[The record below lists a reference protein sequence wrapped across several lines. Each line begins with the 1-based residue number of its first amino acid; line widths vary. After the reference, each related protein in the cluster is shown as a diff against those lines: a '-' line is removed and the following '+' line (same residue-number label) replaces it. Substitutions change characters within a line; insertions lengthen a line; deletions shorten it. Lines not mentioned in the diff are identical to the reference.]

1 MRGNRHWYKDLS
13 MELTLGM
20 VAINGIPLPI
30 VGPHGVIS
38 QYCQRWIRLP
48 PGTQK
53 QALVATRIA
62 KATGLLQDD
71 VLSALPPGNLSI
83 GENQGILD

>member
-1 MRGNRHWYKDLS
+1 

-20 VAINGIPLPI
+20 VAINGVPLPM
-30 VGPHGVIS
+30 VGTHDVIS
-38 QYCQRWIRLP
+38 EVCQRWIRLS

-53 QALVATRIA
+53 KEQVATKIA
-62 KATGLLQDD
+62 RVTGLLQDD
-71 VLSALPPGNLSI
+71 VLSALPPGNLSL